1 MSPPPGGQA
10 PRFRIAVIPG
20 DGIGKEVVPVAV
32 DLLRRATQ
40 GAGPGLEFVEFPWG
54 CDYYL
59 ESGRMMPD
67 DALGTLRPFDAIFLG
82 AIGDPARVPDHVSL
96 WGLLLAIRRGF
107 HQSLNLRP
115 ARYLPGLP
123 SPLRDPAG
131 LDLLVVRENSE
142 GEYSRIGGLLGDGP
156 DEQAFQVSV
165 FTRRAAER
173 AMRFA
178 FEASRRRRRHVTCAT
193 KSNAIEHTMPFW
205 DRVFR
210 EVAAEYPDVETQI
223 IHVDALAARLVTAPG
238 SLDVIVASNLFGD
251 ILTDLSAGLMG
262 SIGVAPA
269 ANIDPDGGHPP
280 MFEPVHGSAPDIAGL
295 GIANPIGQ
303 AWTSVLLLEHIGL
316 AEPAARLMAAIEA
329 VVAAGEVTR
338 DLGGRL
344 STVGAGEAIAAR
356 LGSASAPRASA

>member
-1 MSPPPGGQA
+1 VKP
-10 PRFRIAVIPG
+10 FRIAVIPG

-32 DLLRRATQ
+32 ELLRTATV
-40 GAGPGLEFVEFPWG
+40 GEPRGLEFVDFPWG

-59 ESGRMMPD
+59 ASGRMMPE
-67 DALGTLRPFDAIFLG
+67 DALETLRTFDAIFLG

-107 HQSLNLRP
+107 HESLNLRP
-115 ARYLPGLP
+115 ARYLEGLP
-123 SPLRDPAG
+123 SPLRDPTG
-131 LDLLVVRENSE
+131 LDVLVVRENSE
-142 GEYSRIGGLLGDGP
+142 GEYSRIGGLMGDGA

-173 AMRFA
+173 AMRYA
-178 FEASRRRRRHVTCAT
+178 FEAARGRRRHVTCAT

-210 EVAAEYPDVETQI
+210 EVAADYPDVETRL
-223 IHVDALAARLVTAPG
+223 IHIDALAARLVTAPA
-238 SLDVIVASNLFGD
+238 SVDVIVASNLFGD
-251 ILTDLSAGLMG
+251 ILTDLSAALMG

-269 ANIDPDGGHPP
+269 ANIDPDGGNPPNPP
-280 MFEPVHGSAPDIAGL
+280 MFEPVHGSAPDIAGR

-303 AWTSVLLLEHIGL
+303 AWTGVLLLAHLGL
-316 AEPAARLMAAIEA
+316 AEPAERLMAAIEGA
-329 VVAAGEVTR
+329 VAAGEVTP

-344 STVGAGEAIAAR
+344 STVEAGEAIGAH
-356 LGSASAPRASA
+356 LGGTVEQWASA